1 MVAPTKR
8 LDVNGV
14 TENELLTTSNTDL
27 DSVTT
32 AGTGSAR
39 AKAVSA
45 LRGSKGVHVTGVL
58 NDTYALLY
66 TDAAAA
72 SASVQVYFRS
82 NGSPTANNQFLSIRS
97 ASANMAVMI
106 ETTAGQMLLQN
117 AAGTTIV
124 WAQGTFTR
132 TVGVKYR
139 CQIQVTKGTTT
150 SNGTI
155 VAQIYDDSD
164 TLLRSATTSTTNA
177 GIVDATTGRC
187 GKVVTGSNDVNMD
200 LDKFAFIT
208 GTTAQI
214 DAVAINSAPD
224 AGVNQTVDAYTLVT
238 LFAVDAEQTPSWSQ
252 TGGSPTVT
260 LGGSGAVRT
269 FTAPAV
275 RAETTLTFQASDG
288 ILTDTMNVTVYP
300 HNEWALVGGVEVP
313 MQIVAV

>member
-14 TENELLTTSNTDL
+14 TENELLTTLNTDL
-27 DSVTT
+27 DATT
-32 AGTGSAR
+32 IAGTGSAR
-39 AKAVSA
+39 AKATSA

-58 NDTYALLY
+58 NDTYSLQY
-66 TDAAAA
+66 TDTAAA

-82 NGSPTANNQFLSIRS
+82 NGAPSANNEFVGIRS
-97 ASANMAVMI
+97 TGNMGRIV
-106 ETTAGQMLLQN
+106 ETTAGLLILQN
-117 AAGTTIV
+117 ATGSTIA

-139 CQIQVTKGTTT
+139 CQVQVTKGTNS

-155 VAQIYDDSD
+155 IGQIYDDAD

-177 GIVDATTGRC
+177 GTADATTGRC
-187 GKVVTGSNDVNMD
+187 GKVVTGSNNVNMD

-214 DAVAINSAPD
+214 DAVAANTAPD
-224 AGVNQTVDAYTLVT
+224 AGPSQIVDAYTLVT
-238 LFAVDAEQTPSWSQ
+238 LSATDAEQTPSWSQ

-269 FTAPAV
+269 FIAPAV

-288 ILTDTMNVTVYP
+288 LLTDTMTVTVYP
-300 HNEWALVGGVEVP
+300 HNEWALIGGVEVP
-313 MQIVAV
+313 MQILAV

>member
-14 TENELLTTSNTDL
+14 TENELLTTLNTDL
-27 DSVTT
+27 DSTAI

-39 AKAVSA
+39 AKATSA

-58 NDTYALLY
+58 NDTYTLVY
-66 TDAAAA
+66 TDTAAA

-82 NGSPTANNQFLSIRS
+82 NGTPSANNEFVGIRS
-97 ASANMAVMI
+97 TGNMGRIV
-106 ETTAGQMLLQN
+106 ETTAGQLQLQN
-117 AAGTTIV
+117 GAGAGIA

-139 CQIQVTKGTTT
+139 CQVQVTKGTTT

-155 VAQIYDDSD
+155 IAQIYDDSD
-164 TLLRSATTSTTNA
+164 TLLRSATTSTTNT
-177 GIVDATTGRC
+177 GIADATTGRC

-214 DAVAINSAPD
+214 DAVAANTAPN
-224 AGVNQTVDAYTLVT
+224 AGPDQIVDAYMLVT
-238 LFAVDAEQTPSWSQ
+238 LSATDAEQTPSWSQ
-252 TGGSPTVT
+252 TGGSPTVS

-269 FTAPAV
+269 FIAPAV

-288 ILTDTMNVTVYP
+288 LLTDTMTVTVYP

-313 MQIVAV
+313 MQILAV

>member
-14 TENELLTTSNTDL
+14 TENELLLTTNTDL
-27 DSVTT
+27 DSVLV
-32 AGTGSAR
+32 AATGSAR
-39 AKAVSA
+39 AKATSA

-58 NDTYALLY
+58 NDTYSLQY
-66 TDAAAA
+66 TDTASA

-82 NGSPTANNQFLSIRS
+82 NGTPSANNEFVGIRS
-97 ASANMAVMI
+97 TGNMGRMV
-106 ETTAGQMLLQN
+106 ETTAGLLQLQN
-117 AAGTTIV
+117 GAGSAIS

-139 CQIQVTKGTTT
+139 CQVQVTKGTTT
-150 SNGTI
+150 SNGTVI
-155 VAQIYDDSD
+155 GQIYDDSD

-177 GIVDATTGRC
+177 GTADATTGRC

-214 DAVAINSAPD
+214 DAVAANSAPD
-224 AGVNQTVDAYTLVT
+224 AGPDQIVDAYTLVT
-238 LFAVDAEQTPSWSQ
+238 LSAVDAEQTPSWSQ

-269 FTAPAV
+269 FIAPAV
-275 RAETTLTFQASDG
+275 RAGTTLTFQASDG
-288 ILTDTMNVTVYP
+288 VLTDTMTVTVYP
-300 HNEWALVGGVEVP
+300 HNEWALIGGVEVP
-313 MQIVAV
+313 MQILAV

>member
-27 DSVTT
+27 NSVVF
-32 AGTGSAR
+32 AATGSAR
-39 AKAVSA
+39 AKATSA

-58 NDTYALLY
+58 NDTYSLLY
-66 TDAAAA
+66 TDTAAA

-82 NGSPTANNQFLSIRS
+82 NGTPSANNEFVGIRS
-97 ASANMAVMI
+97 ASGNMGRIV
-106 ETTAGQMLLQN
+106 ETTAGLLQLQN
-117 AAGTTIV
+117 GAGVGIS

-139 CQIQVTKGTTT
+139 CQVQVAKGTTT
-150 SNGTI
+150 SNGTV
-155 VAQIYDDSD
+155 VAQIYDDAD

-177 GIVDATTGRC
+177 GTVDATTARC

-214 DAVAINSAPD
+214 DAVAANTPPD

-238 LFAVDAEQTPSWSQ
+238 LSATDPEQTPSWSQ

-269 FTAPAV
+269 FIAPAV
-275 RAETTLTFQASDG
+275 RAGTMLTFQASDG
-288 ILTDTMNVTVYP
+288 MATDTMIVTVYP

-313 MQIVAV
+313 MQILAV